1 MSFISETELP
11 GRRVSQDQLQV
22 ISHRY
27 YFASRFT
34 SESAVLEVG
43 CGPGLGLGYLSKN
56 AKFVIGGDITADSL
70 QCARGYYKETVNLI
84 MMDAHKLPFKRN
96 SFDVII
102 CVAAIIYLDL
112 PSFLGECRL
121 VLRKGGRLILNTPN
135 KDIPGFRESRL
146 SREYYSVLELKALL
160 NQYHFDAEL
169 FGAFPMSE
177 KLSKRSMAWQEVQ
190 TRLIA
195 TASKILDIIE
205 PMPRGKE
212 FREFLNRVV
221 GKRLVL
227 GNEIENKTIETVKN
241 LPLDLLSGNSPD
253 FQHRIVY
260 AVAQLQ

>member
-1 MSFISETELP
+1 MP
-11 GRRVSQDQLQV
+11 GCRVSQDQLQV

-56 AKFVIGGDITADSL
+56 AKFVIGGDITAGSL
-70 QCARGYYKETVNLI
+70 KCAQEYYQGKVDLI
-84 MMDAHKLPFKRN
+84 RLDAHKLPFKRN

-135 KDIPGFRESRL
+135 KDMPGFRESRL
-146 SREYYSVLELKALL
+146 SREYYSIPDLKSLL
-160 NQYHFDAEL
+160 NQYHFNAEF
-169 FGAFPMSE
+169 FGAFPISE
-177 KLSKRSMAWQEVQ
+177 KLGKRRMAWQEVQ
-190 TRLIA
+190 TKLVA
-195 TASKILDIIE
+195 AASKILDIIE

-212 FREFLNRVV
+212 FRGFLNRFV
-221 GKRLVL
+221 GKTFVL
-227 GNEIENKTIETVKN
+227 GNEIEDDTVETVKN
-241 LPLDLLSGNSPD
+241 LQLDLLPGNSPD
-253 FQHRIVY
+253 FQHRIIY
-260 AVAQLQ
+260 AVARLQ